1 MTAWSHVSF
10 GSIGK
15 ADGRISVLEQAISLH
30 RNGKLAEAESLY
42 RKLLAQNP
50 HYADAWSFLGLIEIQ
65 RKNPAAGIDLIDRAI
80 RINPRNP
87 GFFVNRGNALR
98 DLRRFDDALA
108 SFDRALGL
116 TPGFAEAHYNR
127 GNVLCDLARFDE
139 ALLSF
144 DRALESKSEF
154 AEAHYGRGN
163 ALLELKRFAEATAS
177 YDRALGIKPGYAGAL
192 LRRGLALRELRR
204 FDEALLSLDGAL
216 ALLDQLFG
224 HAIESRS

>member
-80 RINPRNP
+80 RINPSK
-87 GFFVNRGNALR
+87 ALQH
-98 DLRRFDDALA
+98 
-108 SFDRALGL
+108 
-116 TPGFAEAHYNR
+116 E
-127 GNVLCDLARFDE
+127 
-139 ALLSF
+139 
-144 DRALESKSEF
+144 
-154 AEAHYGRGN
+154 
-163 ALLELKRFAEATAS
+163 
-177 YDRALGIKPGYAGAL
+177 
-192 LRRGLALRELRR
+192 
-204 FDEALLSLDGAL
+204 
-216 ALLDQLFG
+216 
-224 HAIESRS
+224 